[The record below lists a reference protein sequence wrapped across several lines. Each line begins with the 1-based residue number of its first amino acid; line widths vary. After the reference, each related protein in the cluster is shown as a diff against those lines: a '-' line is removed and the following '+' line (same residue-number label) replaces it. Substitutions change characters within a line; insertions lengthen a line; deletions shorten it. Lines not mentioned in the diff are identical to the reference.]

1 MVMRELFRRGA
12 IAPVALLTGLS
23 PELLA
28 QGFVADSQGNLS
40 LRNYTFNDDYR
51 DGGNDRRE
59 WAQGFV
65 LNLQSG
71 YTEGAVGFGLDALGL
86 AGLKLDSS
94 PTHAGTGLLPVH
106 DDGHAADGF
115 SSLGVTAKMR
125 IGDAVVKT
133 GNLLPKI
140 PVLVQ
145 NDGRLL
151 PQTFRGTQVEYTGI
165 RNLYLHSGHLDKF
178 KQRNSTDS
186 VDIYPQGYTGDKGTD
201 FDFAG
206 ATYTFTPNLS
216 GTWYYGEMREFY
228 RQQFFGLV
236 HKLPVGSGSLTTDL
250 RYFISG
256 DAGEARNGP
265 VDADMFSGLFTYKS
279 GAQAIGVGYQ
289 KVTGDTAL
297 PYTSVSTVYSFTNAG
312 VGKFIQS
319 GEQTWMLRY
328 DYDFSA
334 VLPGLSFMTRY
345 YKGENGNFKGLEA
358 REWESD
364 THLRYVIQ
372 DSAFKGVGIELRKA
386 TYRSTYV
393 SDRDNLR
400 LYLTYNIAL
409 W

>member
-1 MVMRELFRRGA
+1 MRELFTRGA
-12 IAPVALLTGLS
+12 IVPVALLTSWS
-23 PELLA
+23 PQLLA
-28 QGFVADSQGNLS
+28 QGFVEDAQGKLS
-40 LRNYTFNDDYR
+40 LRNYYFNDDYR

-59 WAQGFV
+59 WAQGFL

-71 YTEGAVGFGLDALGL
+71 YTEGVVGFGLDALGL

-133 GNLLPKI
+133 GNLQPKI
-140 PVLVQ
+140 PVLVY

-151 PQTFRGTQVEYTGI
+151 PQTFRGTQVEYTGL
-165 RNLYLHSGHLDKF
+165 RDLYLQAGHLDKF

-206 ATYTFTPNLS
+206 ASYKFTPNLS

-228 RQQFFGLV
+228 RQQFVGLV
-236 HKLPVGSGSLTTDL
+236 HKLPVGSGSLTSDL
-250 RYFISG
+250 RYFISN
-256 DAGEARNGP
+256 DAGEARNGV
-265 VDADMFSGLFTYKS
+265 VDADMFSGLFTYKV
-279 GAQAIGVGYQ
+279 GAQSIGVGYQ

-297 PYTSVSTVYSFTNAG
+297 PYTSVSTVYSFSNAG
-312 VGKFIQS
+312 VGKFIQA

-328 DYDFSA
+328 DYDFAA

-345 YKGENGNFKGLEA
+345 YKGENGDYRGREA

-364 THLRYVIQ
+364 TNLRYVIQ
-372 DSAFKGVGIELRKA
+372 DSAFKGVGMEVRKA
-386 TYRSTYV
+386 TYRSTYA
-393 SDRDNLR
+393 SDRDNWR
-400 LYLTYNIAL
+400 LYLTYDIAL

>member
-1 MVMRELFRRGA
+1 MRELFTRGA
-12 IAPVALLTGLS
+12 IVPVALLASWS
-23 PELLA
+23 PQLLA
-28 QGFVADSQGNLS
+28 QGFLEDSQGKLS
-40 LRNYTFNDDYR
+40 LRNYYFNDDYR

-59 WAQGFV
+59 WAQGFL

-133 GNLLPKI
+133 GNLQPKI
-140 PVLVQ
+140 PVLVY

-165 RNLYLHSGHLDKF
+165 RDLYRHTGHLDKF
-178 KQRNSTDS
+178 KQRNSSDS
-186 VDIYPQGYTGDKGTD
+186 VDIYPQGYTGGKGTD

-206 ATYTFTPNLS
+206 ASYKFTPNLS

-228 RQQFFGLV
+228 RQQFLGLV
-236 HKLPVGSGSLTTDL
+236 HKLPVGSGSLTSDL
-250 RYFISG
+250 RYFISN
-256 DAGEARNGP
+256 DAGEARNGA
-265 VDADMFSGLFTYKS
+265 VDADMFSGLFTYKV

-312 VGKFIQS
+312 VGKFIQA

-328 DYDFSA
+328 DYDFAA
-334 VLPGLSFMTRY
+334 VLPGLSFMSRY
-345 YKGENGNFKGLEA
+345 YKGENGDYKGREA

-364 THLRYVIQ
+364 TNLRYVIQ
-372 DSAFKGVGIELRKA
+372 DSAFKGVGMEVRKA

-393 SDRDNLR
+393 SDRDNWR
-400 LYLTYNIAL
+400 LYLTYDIAL

>member
-1 MVMRELFRRGA
+1 MRELFTRGA
-12 IAPVALLTGLS
+12 IVSAGILASLS
-23 PELLA
+23 PELMA
-28 QGFVADSQGNLS
+28 QGFLEDSHGKLS
-40 LRNYTFNDDYR
+40 LRNYYFNDDYR
-51 DGGNDRRE
+51 DGGNDRKE
-59 WAQGFV
+59 WAQGFL

-71 YTEGAVGFGLDALGL
+71 YTAGTVGFGLDALGL

-140 PVLVQ
+140 PVLVY

-151 PQTFRGTQVEYTGI
+151 PQTFRGTQVEYSGI
-165 RNLYLHSGHLDKF
+165 RNLYLHTGHLDKF

-206 ATYTFTPNLS
+206 AVYTFTPNLS

-228 RQQFFGLV
+228 RQQFLGLV
-236 HKLPVGSGSLTTDL
+236 HKLPVGGGNLTSDL
-250 RYFISG
+250 RYFISS
-256 DAGEARNGP
+256 DAGEARNGE
-265 VDADMFSGLFTYKS
+265 VDADMFSGLFTYRL
-279 GAQAIGVGYQ
+279 GAQALGVGYQ

-312 VGKFIQS
+312 VGKFIQG

-328 DYDFSA
+328 DYDFAA
-334 VLPGLSFMTRY
+334 VVPGLTFMTRY
-345 YKGENGNFKGLEA
+345 YKGENGDYKGREA

-364 THLRYVIQ
+364 TNLRYVIQ
-372 DSAFKGVGIELRKA
+372 SSAFKGLGMEVRKA
-386 TYRSTYV
+386 TYRSTYT
-393 SDRDNLR
+393 SDRDNWR
-400 LYLTYNIAL
+400 LYLTYDIAL